1 MRTSLHKLKGALL
14 VTGDG
19 VAGKIVDLYVQTSDW
34 QVRWLVVRRGGL
46 LYRHEVL
53 IPPRDVISFDPE
65 RRRVSTCLSLDD
77 VRTARPGD
85 SDLPASRRA
94 LQAARAAVGRALL
107 AELPMVDPHLGLAS
121 VWAQPLAASQPGTL
135 LMSCAEMR
143 GYRILAR
150 DGEVGRIVDL
160 ILEDWRLR
168 SLVADGRRLIR
179 VDWIS
184 GIDWRARLVRLMT
197 PRLHLVSRGPNRAV
211 GPSLQETRG
220 TPIP

>member
-1 MRTSLHKLKGALL
+1 MTS
-14 VTGDG
+14 DG
-19 VAGKIVDLYVQTSDW
+19 VAGKVVDLYVQTSDW
-34 QVRWLVVRRGGL
+34 RVRWLVVRRGGL
-46 LYRHEVL
+46 LHRHEVL
-53 IPPRDVISFDPE
+53 IPPRDITSFDPD
-65 RRRVSTCLSLDD
+65 RRCVSTCLSLDE
-77 VRTARPGD
+77 VRVARPAD

-94 LQAARAAVGRALL
+94 LQAARAAVGRSLW
-107 AELPMVDPHLGLAS
+107 AEMPVVDPHLGLAS
-121 VWAQPLAASQPGTL
+121 AWAEPPAASQHGIL

-150 DGEVGRIVDL
+150 NGEAGRVFDL

-168 SLVADGRRLIR
+168 SLVANGRRLIR

-197 PRLHLVSRGPNRAV
+197 PRLRLVSQAPNRAV
-211 GPSLQETRG
+211 GPSLQEPRG